1 MVSLQS
7 PPIVKHHHPSLQSP
21 PRVKHH
27 HPSPRLQK
35 WPDSTWPST
44 SKVHIALRMKTKII
58 LSFKAAFKSLL
69 APSFYS
75 IYYSPLFSL
84 FAECAV
90 PSAKT
95 PICSTL
101 SNSHCYPKLLPD
113 RSLKSLQMP
122 LPTGNF
128 PWLLQKREESHIGYS
143 IPSSTHSPGSTGHH
157 TWNRSMQG
165 KHFSSLMHHST
176 YHTVPAHLISAVRIS
191 FGLYHGGF

>member
-113 RSLKSLQMP
+113 HSSPFKCHFLQETFPDCSRKGKRVILGTPSHLQLIHQEAQDIILGIVQCRGNTSL
-122 LPTGNF
+122 
-128 PWLLQKREESHIGYS
+128 H
-143 IPSSTHSPGSTGHH
+143 
-157 TWNRSMQG
+157 
-165 KHFSSLMHHST
+165 
-176 YHTVPAHLISAVRIS
+176 
-191 FGLYHGGF
+191 